1 MSGKIYIAVREDAPF
16 DPARTTPTEAEVRRD
31 LIAAAVA
38 PVLEGAAGGTQVG
51 NAKVTAIF
59 GTEDGRAGNFT
70 IVGEDP
76 MAEQIVREML
86 DHADGALGAYGIA
99 AVFECDDLMVGEYMA
114 HDTAI
119 KAGHAD
125 AYVVHCQ
132 SDAPNEAA
140 TPDQAPYKS
149 IEIYYDVDDIPEAQ
163 NPLEFREAACAVI
176 ESALSDAGAGE
187 WAGAESGSGEVNF
200 GFEVTDFERAEKIV
214 RAAVKGTPFEG
225 IREITRYSEDEQF
238 AAE

>member
-16 DPARTTPTEAEVRRD
+16 DPARSTPTEAETRRD
-31 LIAAAVA
+31 LIAASVA
-38 PVLEGAAGGTQVG
+38 PVLASATGIKQLE
-51 NAKVTAIF
+51 NAKVTAVF

-76 MAEQIVREML
+76 MAEQIVRQML
-86 DHADGALGAYGIA
+86 DHAGGALGAYGVA
-99 AVFECDDLMVGEYMA
+99 AVFECDDLMIAEYVV

-119 KAGHAD
+119 KAGHGD
-125 AYVVHCQ
+125 TYVLHCEANPAI
-132 SDAPNEAA
+132 APAQG
-140 TPDQAPYKS
+140 DGPYQS
-149 IEIYYDVDDIPEAQ
+149 IEIYYDVADIPEDQ
-163 NPLEFREAACAVI
+163 NPIDFREAACSVI
-176 ESALSDAGAGE
+176 ESALMDAGAGE

-200 GFEVTDFERAEKIV
+200 GFEVDDFERAEKIV

>member
-1 MSGKIYIAVREDAPF
+1 MTGKIYIAVREDAPF
-16 DPARTTPTEAEVRRD
+16 DPARTTPTEAEIRRD

-38 PVLEGAAGGTQVG
+38 PMLASATGGAQVD
-51 NAKVTAIF
+51 NAKVTAVF
-59 GTEDGRAGNFT
+59 GTDDGRAGNFT
-70 IVGEDP
+70 IVGADP
-76 MAEQIVREML
+76 MAEQIVRQML
-86 DHADGALGAYGIA
+86 DQADGALGAYGVA
-99 AVFECDDLMVGEYMA
+99 AVFECDDLMVAEYVA
-114 HDTAI
+114 HDAAI

-125 AYVVHCQ
+125 TYVIHCGA
-132 SDAPNEAA
+132 DAAA
-140 TPDQAPYKS
+140 DVSVEDSGPYQS
-149 IEIYYDVDDIPEAQ
+149 IEIYYDVDDIPQDQ
-163 NPLEFREAACAVI
+163 NPIDFREAACAVI
-176 ESALSDAGAGE
+176 ESALMDAGAGE